1 MSGGVVECH
10 LRLGLVV
17 GSYHEGDDG
26 ELSKTGSHG
35 QDLGERGVYGVF
47 MLGWYTLMREENK
60 IGVTA
65 GKVAL

>member
-10 LRLGLVV
+10 LRLCLVV

-26 ELSKTGSHG
+26 ELSQTGSHG
-35 QDLGERGVYGVF
+35 QDLGEMNVYGVL
-47 MLGWYTLMREENK
+47 MLGWYTSMREEKK

-65 GKVAL
+65 